1 MTFDKL
7 KAIIVEQFDVD
18 ESLVTPEA
26 DMQEDLGV
34 DSLDVVDLIVIISE
48 EFDIEIPDEVV
59 DNIKPVGDIVAYI
72 DSQQQAD

>member
-1 MTFDKL
+1 MTEK
-7 KAIIVEQFDVD
+7 IIALTAEHLGID
-18 ESLVTPEA
+18 A
-26 DMQEDLGV
+26 DSISETASFKEDLGV

-59 DNIKPVGDIVAYI
+59 DNIKTVGDIVAYI

>member
-34 DSLDVVDLIVIISE
+34 DALDVVDLIVIISE

-59 DNIKPVGDIVAYI
+59 DNIKTVGDIVAYI

>member
-48 EFDIEIPDEVV
+48 EFGIEIPDEVV
-59 DNIKPVGDIVAYI
+59 DNIKTVGDIVAYI

>member
-18 ESLVTPEA
+18 EALVTPEA
-26 DMQEDLGV
+26 DMQEDLGI

-48 EFDIEIPDEVV
+48 EYDLEIPDEAV
-59 DNIKPVGDIVAYI
+59 DNIKTVGDIVAYI
-72 DSQQQAD
+72 DSQQAE

>member
-18 ESLVTPEA
+18 EALDTPEA
-26 DMQEDLGV
+26 DMQEDLGI

-48 EFDIEIPDEVV
+48 EFDIEIPDEAV
-59 DNIKPVGDIVAYI
+59 DNIKTVGDIVAYI
-72 DSQQQAD
+72 DSQQAE

>member
-18 ESLVTPEA
+18 EALVTPEA
-26 DMQEDLGV
+26 DMQEDLGI

-48 EFDIEIPDEVV
+48 EFDIEIPDGAV
-59 DNIKPVGDIVAYI
+59 DNIKTVGDIVAYI
-72 DSQQQAD
+72 DSQQAE

>member
-18 ESLVTPEA
+18 EALVTPEA
-26 DMQEDLGV
+26 DMQEDLGI

-48 EFDIEIPDEVV
+48 EFDIELPAEVV
-59 DNIKPVGDIVAYI
+59 DNIKTVGDIVAYI
-72 DSQQQAD
+72 DSQQAE

>member
-18 ESLVTPEA
+18 EALVTPEA
-26 DMQEDLGV
+26 DMQEDLGI

-48 EFDIEIPDEVV
+48 EFDIEIPDEAV
-59 DNIKPVGDIVAYI
+59 DNIKTVGDIVSYI
-72 DSQQQAD
+72 ESATSEE

>member
-59 DNIKPVGDIVAYI
+59 DNIKTVGDIVAYI
-72 DSQQQAD
+72 DSLQQAD

>member
-34 DSLDVVDLIVIISE
+34 HSLDVVDLIVIISE

-59 DNIKPVGDIVAYI
+59 DNIKTVGDIVAYI

>member
-48 EFDIEIPDEVV
+48 EFDIEIPDEAV
-59 DNIKPVGDIVAYI
+59 DNIKTVGDIVAYI

>member
-18 ESLVTPEA
+18 EALVTPEA
-26 DMQEDLGV
+26 DMQEDLGI

-48 EFDIEIPDEVV
+48 EFDIEIPDEAV
-59 DNIKPVGDIVAYI
+59 DNIKTVG
-72 DSQQQAD
+72 DSQQAE